1 MHISTLNCMALQ
13 PYANVCILVYQY
25 TQKDQGNLVLNH
37 ATTGI
42 ECFATVI
49 CMIDALQLAMHVIN
63 IYMHDYDTF
72 KSLKC
77 SLVSLQVTVS
87 IEVRLI

>member
-1 MHISTLNCMALQ
+1 MV
-13 PYANVCILVYQY
+13 P
-25 TQKDQGNLVLNH
+25 NH

-63 IYMHDYDTF
+63 MIMIHLEVLNVLWHPYR
-72 KSLKC
+72 
-77 SLVSLQVTVS
+77 LQ
-87 IEVRLI
+87 